1 MASMVRRVLK
11 TKFERL
17 SENHAHWSVLRPL
30 LPCVAH
36 WCDPPS
42 QEPHGGVPSTTMG
55 KLVYLNSTVDTL
67 EDCALL
73 GTVGGFHEKLGR
85 YQAAKDYHL
94 QALEM
99 KRRVYSTGP
108 EDQEPVHADIAT
120 SLHGLGSAC
129 FRLSHYQAAKDY
141 FLQALEMQRRVFDG
155 KVPVSSVETMGNLA
169 QVYFKLSRYNEAK
182 TMIRNAVELAQD
194 SLSKNHPTTQDL
206 LEIQYAIEQH
216 TPGGR
221 NSGATQDRLRRRL
234 AERTTSATGQLKK
247 KGVDEYENLQGIG
260 SGALNSSGDGG
271 TLQYPIP
278 NHSRSSTQ
286 AEAAGDENMEDRD
299 EDWLEGT
306 LGPNGST
313 PHQRKGN
320 KKKGKSQKK
329 KKGK

>member
-1 MASMVRRVLK
+1 MA
-11 TKFERL
+11 
-17 SENHAHWSVLRPL
+17 
-30 LPCVAH
+30 
-36 WCDPPS
+36 
-42 QEPHGGVPSTTMG
+42 Q
-55 KLVYLNSTVDTL
+55 
-67 EDCALL
+67 
-73 GTVGGFHEKLGR
+73 
-85 YQAAKDYHL
+85 
-94 QALEM
+94 
-99 KRRVYSTGP
+99 RVYSTKP
-108 EDQEPVHADIAT
+108 DHADIAA
-120 SLHGLGSAC
+120 SLHGLGNAC
-129 FRLSHYQAAKDY
+129 SSLSDYQAAKDY

-182 TMIRNAVELAQD
+182 TMIGNAVELAQD

-260 SGALNSSGDGG
+260 SGALDSSGDGG
-271 TLQYPIP
+271 TLQDPLP
-278 NHSRSSTQ
+278 KHSRNSTQ
-286 AEAAGDENMEDRD
+286 AEAAGDEDVEDRD